1 MFLCVGVMYDRV
13 HSREI
18 SAYGGVVNTM
28 PKFAAFMVLFALA
41 NAGLPGTSG
50 FVGEFLVILASFKA
64 NVWYAFFAGTTL
76 VLGAAY
82 TLWMVKRVIFG
93 EIANDHVRELT
104 DLNGREF
111 LVLGVL
117 AIAVLLVGL
126 WRSRSWFRRSSLKPV
141 ESAMNGFNV
150 AEFNAGLHYASPEIF
165 LGLAAC
171 AILMLD
177 LLLSDAQRSW
187 TGVLSV
193 LALLTAAVLSAV
205 EPVGQRIVALGGLY
219 ELDRMAQVLKV
230 VTLLSVAVVF
240 VYSTDYL
247 KRRAMLKGEYYVLG
261 LFATLG
267 AMALI
272 SAGSL
277 ITLYLGL
284 ELMSLCLYAMVA
296 FDRDSGIAAES
307 AIKYFVLGSMA
318 SGTLLYGMSIVYGVT
333 GYLELASIALVA
345 RSGYGANIGLLFG
358 IAFII
363 VGIGFKLGA
372 VPFHMWIPDVYEGSP
387 TCVTVFIGT
396 ASKLA
401 AFALAMRL
409 LPEAL
414 GASQPDWS
422 QMLVV
427 LAVLSMGIGTVIAIA
442 QTNLKR
448 MLAYST
454 ISHIGYILLG
464 ILAGTPQGYQ
474 AAMFYMISYVLVT
487 SGAFGMI
494 LLLARQGFEA
504 DKLVDFRGLN
514 ARSPWFAGMMAILMF
529 SLAGVPPFIG
539 FWAKLGVI
547 QAVLGVSYT
556 WLAVVAVLFSVVAA
570 FFYLRVVKLMY
581 FDDPTDRAPIGGS
594 TLMRA
599 VLSLNALA
607 AFALGVVPGSL
618 IALCQR
624 ALP

>member
-1 MFLCVGVMYDRV
+1 
-13 HSREI
+13 
-18 SAYGGVVNTM
+18 
-28 PKFAAFMVLFALA
+28 
-41 NAGLPGTSG
+41 
-50 FVGEFLVILASFKA
+50 
-64 NVWYAFFAGTTL
+64 
-76 VLGAAY
+76 
-82 TLWMVKRVIFG
+82 
-93 EIANDHVRELT
+93 
-104 DLNGREF
+104 
-111 LVLGVL
+111 
-117 AIAVLLVGL
+117 
-126 WRSRSWFRRSSLKPV
+126 
-141 ESAMNGFNV
+141 MNGFNV
-150 AEFNAGLHYASPEIF
+150 ADFDAGLIYARPEIF
-165 LGLAAC
+165 LGGAAC

-177 LLLSDAQRSW
+177 LFISDAQRRW
-187 TGVLSV
+187 TGVLAVISLAVTAV
-193 LALLTAAVLSAV
+193 LAAIQ
-205 EPVGQRIVALGGLY
+205 PVSTKVVALGGLF
-219 ELDRMAQVLKV
+219 ELDRMAQVLNV
-230 VTLLSVAVVF
+230 VTLLTVAVVF

-247 KRRAMLKGEYYVLG
+247 ERRSILKGEYYVLG

-267 AMALI
+267 AMVLI

-284 ELMSLCLYAMVA
+284 ELLSLCLYAMVA

-333 GYLELASIALVA
+333 GNLELASIATVA
-345 RSGYGANIGLLFG
+345 HGSLSNNIGLLFG
-358 IAFII
+358 IAFLI
-363 VGIGFKLGA
+363 VGVGFKLGA

-414 GASQPDWS
+414 AASQADWS

-427 LAVLSMGIGTVIAIA
+427 LAVLSMAIGNIVAIA
-442 QTNLKR
+442 QSNIKR

-454 ISHIGYILLG
+454 ISHVGYVLLG
-464 ILAGTPQGYQ
+464 ILSGTAQGYQ
-474 AAMFYMISYVLVT
+474 AAMFYMISYVIVA

-494 LLLARQGFEA
+494 LLLARQGFES
-504 DKLVDFRGLN
+504 DKLVDFKGLN

-529 SLAGVPPFIG
+529 SLAGVPPFVG

-556 WLAVVAVLFSVVAA
+556 WLAVVAVLFSVVGA
-570 FFYLRVVKLMY
+570 FFYLRIVKLMY
-581 FDDPTDRAPIGGS
+581 FDEPTDHARIGGS
-594 TLMRA
+594 PLMRT
-599 VLSLNALA
+599 VLSANVLLV
-607 AFALGVVPGSL
+607 FALGVIPGAF

>member
-1 MFLCVGVMYDRV
+1 MIAG
-13 HSREI
+13 
-18 SAYGGVVNTM
+18 
-28 PKFAAFMVLFALA
+28 AFNPSFF
-41 NAGLPGTSG
+41 NSGL
-50 FVGEFLVILASFKA
+50 I
-64 NVWYAFFAGTTL
+64 YA
-76 VLGAAY
+76 
-82 TLWMVKRVIFG
+82 W
-93 EIANDHVRELT
+93 
-104 DLNGREF
+104 
-111 LVLGVL
+111 
-117 AIAVLLVGL
+117 
-126 WRSRSWFRRSSLKPV
+126 
-141 ESAMNGFNV
+141 
-150 AEFNAGLHYASPEIF
+150 PEIF
-165 LGLAAC
+165 LSLAAC

-177 LLLSDAQRSW
+177 LLLNDAQRRW

-193 LALLTAAVLSAV
+193 ISLGVTAVLVVAQ
-205 EPVGQRIVALGGLY
+205 PVSTKIVALGGLF
-219 ELDRMAQVLKV
+219 ELDRMAQILKL
-230 VTLLSVAVVF
+230 VTLLTVAAVF

-247 KRRAMLKGEYYVLG
+247 RRRAIFKGEYFVLG
-261 LFATLG
+261 LFATVG
-267 AMALI
+267 GMVLI

-333 GYLELASIALVA
+333 GSLELAEIADVVRNA
-345 RSGYGANIGLLFG
+345 AMGGNIGLLFG
-358 IAFII
+358 IAFLI
-363 VGIGFKLGA
+363 VGVGFKFGA

-414 GASQPDWS
+414 GASQTDWS

-427 LAVLSMGIGTVIAIA
+427 LAVLSMAIGNIVAIA

-454 ISHIGYILLG
+454 ISHVGFVLLG
-464 ILAGTPQGYQ
+464 ILSGTAQGYQ
-474 AAMFYMISYVLVT
+474 ASMFYMISYVIVAA
-487 SGAFGMI
+487 GAFGMI

-504 DKLVDFRGLN
+504 DKLTDFKGLN

-529 SLAGVPPFIG
+529 SLAGLPPFIG

-547 QAVLGVSYT
+547 QAVLGVHLT
-556 WLAVVAVLFSVVAA
+556 WLGVVAVLFSVVGA
-570 FFYLRVVKLMY
+570 FFYLRIVKLMY
-581 FDDPTDRAPIGGS
+581 FDEPVDVTVIGGS
-594 TLMRA
+594 MLMRT
-599 VLSLNALA
+599 VLSANALL
-607 AFALGVVPGSL
+607 AFALGVIPGTL
-618 IALCQR
+618 LQICQR
-624 ALP
+624 ALQ

>member
-1 MFLCVGVMYDRV
+1 
-13 HSREI
+13 
-18 SAYGGVVNTM
+18 
-28 PKFAAFMVLFALA
+28 
-41 NAGLPGTSG
+41 
-50 FVGEFLVILASFKA
+50 
-64 NVWYAFFAGTTL
+64 
-76 VLGAAY
+76 
-82 TLWMVKRVIFG
+82 
-93 EIANDHVRELT
+93 
-104 DLNGREF
+104 
-111 LVLGVL
+111 
-117 AIAVLLVGL
+117 
-126 WRSRSWFRRSSLKPV
+126 
-141 ESAMNGFNV
+141 MNGFNV
-150 AEFNAGLHYASPEIF
+150 AEFNAGLHYATPEIF

-177 LLLSDAQRSW
+177 LLLTDSRRSW
-187 TGVLSV
+187 TGVLAV
-193 LALLTAAVLSAV
+193 IALLVTAVLSTV
-205 EPVGQRIVALGGLY
+205 QPVGQRVVALGGLF

-247 KRRAMLKGEYYVLG
+247 RRRAILKGEYYVLG

-333 GYLELASIALVA
+333 GHLELASIALMV
-345 RSGYGANIGLLFG
+345 RSSYAGNIGLLFG

-363 VGIGFKLGA
+363 VGVGFKLGA

-427 LAVLSMGIGTVIAIA
+427 LAVLSMAIGTVVAIA

-464 ILAGTPQGYQ
+464 ILAGTSQGYQ
-474 AAMFYMISYVLVT
+474 AAMFYMISYVIVAA
-487 SGAFGMI
+487 GAFGMI

-504 DKLVDFRGLN
+504 DRIIDFRGLN

-529 SLAGVPPFIG
+529 SLAGLPPFIG

-547 QAVLGVSYT
+547 QAVLNVNYT
-556 WLAVVAVLFSVVAA
+556 WLAVVAVLFSVVGA
-570 FFYLRVVKLMY
+570 FFYLRIVKLMY
-581 FDDPTDRAPIGGS
+581 FDEPTETAAIGGS
-594 TLMRA
+594 LLMRT
-599 VLSLNALA
+599 VLSANALLV
-607 AFALGVVPGSL
+607 FGLGVIPGTL
-618 IALCQR
+618 LQICQR
-624 ALP
+624 ALQ

>member
-1 MFLCVGVMYDRV
+1 MN
-13 HSREI
+13 S
-18 SAYGGVVNTM
+18 
-28 PKFAAFMVLFALA
+28 LA
-41 NAGLPGTSG
+41 QFSVSQFNSGL
-50 FVGEFLVILASFKA
+50 I
-64 NVWYAFFAGTTL
+64 YAC
-76 VLGAAY
+76 
-82 TLWMVKRVIFG
+82 
-93 EIANDHVRELT
+93 
-104 DLNGREF
+104 
-111 LVLGVL
+111 
-117 AIAVLLVGL
+117 
-126 WRSRSWFRRSSLKPV
+126 
-141 ESAMNGFNV
+141 
-150 AEFNAGLHYASPEIF
+150 PEIF

-177 LLLSDAQRSW
+177 LLLNDAQRRW
-187 TGVLSV
+187 TGVLAVISLGITAV
-193 LALLTAAVLSAV
+193 LAVAT
-205 EPVGQRIVALGGLY
+205 PVSTRVVALGGLF

-230 VTLLSVAVVF
+230 VTLLTVAAVF

-247 KRRAMLKGEYYVLG
+247 RRRAILKGEYYVLG

-267 AMALI
+267 AMVLI

-296 FDRDSGIAAES
+296 FDRESGVAAES

-318 SGTLLYGMSIVYGVT
+318 SGTLLYGMSILYGVT
-333 GYLELASIALVA
+333 GSLELATIAAAVH
-345 RSGYGANIGLLFG
+345 SGFADNVGLLFG
-358 IAFII
+358 IAFLI

-414 GASQPDWS
+414 AGSQTDWS
-422 QMLVV
+422 QMRL
-427 LAVLSMGIGTVIAIA
+427 VLSVLSIAIGNVVAIA

-464 ILAGTPQGYQ
+464 ILAGTAQGYQ
-474 AAMFYMISYVLVT
+474 AAMFYMISYVIVAC
-487 SGAFGMI
+487 GAFGMI

-504 DKLVDFRGLN
+504 DKLVDFKGLN

-529 SLAGVPPFIG
+529 SLAGLPPFIG

-547 QAVLGVSYT
+547 QAVLNVDYT
-556 WLAVVAVLFSVVAA
+556 WLAVVAVLFSVVGA
-570 FFYLRVVKLMY
+570 FFYLRIVKLMY
-581 FDDPTDRAPIGGS
+581 FDEPTDAAVIGGS
-594 TLMRA
+594 ALMRM
-599 VLSLNALA
+599 VLSVNALL
-607 AFALGVVPGSL
+607 AFGLGVIPGTL
-618 IALCQR
+618 LQLCQR
-624 ALP
+624 ALQ

>member
-1 MFLCVGVMYDRV
+1 
-13 HSREI
+13 
-18 SAYGGVVNTM
+18 
-28 PKFAAFMVLFALA
+28 
-41 NAGLPGTSG
+41 
-50 FVGEFLVILASFKA
+50 
-64 NVWYAFFAGTTL
+64 
-76 VLGAAY
+76 
-82 TLWMVKRVIFG
+82 
-93 EIANDHVRELT
+93 
-104 DLNGREF
+104 
-111 LVLGVL
+111 
-117 AIAVLLVGL
+117 
-126 WRSRSWFRRSSLKPV
+126 
-141 ESAMNGFNV
+141 MNGFNV
-150 AEFNAGLHYASPEIF
+150 AEFNAGLHYATPEIF
-165 LGLAAC
+165 LALAAC

-177 LLLSDAQRSW
+177 LMLTDSRRTW
-187 TGVLSV
+187 TGVLAVVS
-193 LALLTAAVLSAV
+193 LLVTAVLSAIQ
-205 EPVGQRIVALGGLY
+205 PMGQRVTALGGLF

-247 KRRAMLKGEYYVLG
+247 KRRAILKGEYYVLG

-267 AMALI
+267 GMVLI

-333 GYLELASIALVA
+333 GHLELANIAMMV
-345 RSGYGANIGLLFG
+345 RTGYAGNIGLLFG

-363 VGIGFKLGA
+363 VGVGFKLGA

-427 LAVLSMGIGTVIAIA
+427 LAVLSMVIGTVVAIA

-464 ILAGTPQGYQ
+464 ILAGTSQGYQ
-474 AAMFYMISYVLVT
+474 AAMFYMISYVLVA

-504 DKLVDFRGLN
+504 DKLVDFKGLN

-547 QAVLGVSYT
+547 QAVLGVNFT
-556 WLAVVAVLFSVVAA
+556 WLAVVAVLFSVVGAY
-570 FFYLRVVKLMY
+570 FYLRVVKLMY
-581 FDDPTDRAPIGGS
+581 FDDPTDSTQIGGS
-594 TLMRA
+594 PLMRT

-607 AFALGVVPGSL
+607 AFVLGVVPGSL
-618 IALCQR
+618 IALCQH

>member
-1 MFLCVGVMYDRV
+1 M
-13 HSREI
+13 H
-18 SAYGGVVNTM
+18 
-28 PKFAAFMVLFALA
+28 ALA
-41 NAGLPGTSG
+41 QFSASQFSPGLVYAG
-50 FVGEFLVILASFKA
+50 
-64 NVWYAFFAGTTL
+64 
-76 VLGAAY
+76 
-82 TLWMVKRVIFG
+82 
-93 EIANDHVRELT
+93 
-104 DLNGREF
+104 
-111 LVLGVL
+111 
-117 AIAVLLVGL
+117 
-126 WRSRSWFRRSSLKPV
+126 
-141 ESAMNGFNV
+141 
-150 AEFNAGLHYASPEIF
+150 PEIF
-165 LGLAAC
+165 LALAAC

-177 LLLSDAQRSW
+177 LLLNDAQRRW
-187 TGVLSV
+187 TGVCAV
-193 LALLTAAVLSAV
+193 IALLITAGLVAVQ
-205 EPVGQRIVALGGLY
+205 PVTGRIVALGGLF
-219 ELDRMAQVLKV
+219 ELDRMAQILKV

-247 KRRAMLKGEYYVLG
+247 KRRAILKGEYYVLG

-272 SAGSL
+272 SAGNL

-333 GYLELASIALVA
+333 GSLELAEIARAVGNA
-345 RSGYGANIGLLFG
+345 GIGDNIGLLFG
-358 IAFII
+358 IAFLI
-363 VGIGFKLGA
+363 VGVGFKFGA

-401 AFALAMRL
+401 AFGLAMRL

-414 GASQPDWS
+414 GASQADWS

-427 LAVLSMGIGTVIAIA
+427 LSVLSMAIGNIVAIA
-442 QTNLKR
+442 QFNLKR

-454 ISHIGYILLG
+454 ISHIGYVLLG
-464 ILAGTPQGYQ
+464 ILSGTAQGYQ
-474 AAMFYMISYVLVT
+474 AAMFYMISYVVVAA
-487 SGAFGMI
+487 GAFGMI

-504 DKLVDFRGLN
+504 DKIADFKGLN

-547 QAVLGVSYT
+547 QAVLGVNLT
-556 WLAVVAVLFSVVAA
+556 WLAVVAVLFSVIGA
-570 FFYLRVVKLMY
+570 FYYLRIVKLMY
-581 FDDPTDRAPIGGS
+581 FDDPTDSAEIGGS
-594 TLMRA
+594 TLMRT
-599 VLSLNALA
+599 VLSAHALLA
-607 AFALGVVPGSL
+607 LALGVIPGGL

>member
-1 MFLCVGVMYDRV
+1 
-13 HSREI
+13 
-18 SAYGGVVNTM
+18 
-28 PKFAAFMVLFALA
+28 
-41 NAGLPGTSG
+41 
-50 FVGEFLVILASFKA
+50 
-64 NVWYAFFAGTTL
+64 
-76 VLGAAY
+76 
-82 TLWMVKRVIFG
+82 
-93 EIANDHVRELT
+93 
-104 DLNGREF
+104 
-111 LVLGVL
+111 
-117 AIAVLLVGL
+117 
-126 WRSRSWFRRSSLKPV
+126 
-141 ESAMNGFNV
+141 
-150 AEFNAGLHYASPEIF
+150 
-165 LGLAAC
+165 
-171 AILMLD
+171 
-177 LLLSDAQRSW
+177 
-187 TGVLSV
+187 
-193 LALLTAAVLSAV
+193 
-205 EPVGQRIVALGGLY
+205 
-219 ELDRMAQVLKV
+219 
-230 VTLLSVAVVF
+230 
-240 VYSTDYL
+240 
-247 KRRAMLKGEYYVLG
+247 
-261 LFATLG
+261 
-267 AMALI
+267 
-272 SAGSL
+272 
-277 ITLYLGL
+277 
-284 ELMSLCLYAMVA
+284 MSLCLYAMVA

-307 AIKYFVLGSMA
+307 AVKYFVLGSMA

-333 GYLELASIALVA
+333 GHLELASIALAA
-345 RSGYGANIGLLFG
+345 RSGYGANIGMLFG

-427 LAVLSMGIGTVIAIA
+427 LAVLSMGIGTVVAIA

-464 ILAGTPQGYQ
+464 ILAGTQQGYQ
-474 AAMFYMISYVLVT
+474 AAMFYMISYVLVA

-504 DKLVDFRGLN
+504 DKLVDFKGLN

-547 QAVLGVSYT
+547 QAVLGVGYS

-581 FDDPTDRAPIGGS
+581 FDDPTDSTQIGGS
-594 TLMRA
+594 ALMRT

-607 AFALGVVPGSL
+607 AFVLGVVPGSL
-618 IALCQR
+618 IALCQHV
-624 ALP
+624 LP

>member
-1 MFLCVGVMYDRV
+1 MNAVAQFSVSQFD
-13 HSREI
+13 
-18 SAYGGVVNTM
+18 
-28 PKFAAFMVLFALA
+28 
-41 NAGLPGTSG
+41 AGL
-50 FVGEFLVILASFKA
+50 I
-64 NVWYAFFAGTTL
+64 
-76 VLGAAY
+76 
-82 TLWMVKRVIFG
+82 
-93 EIANDHVRELT
+93 
-104 DLNGREF
+104 
-111 LVLGVL
+111 
-117 AIAVLLVGL
+117 
-126 WRSRSWFRRSSLKPV
+126 
-141 ESAMNGFNV
+141 
-150 AEFNAGLHYASPEIF
+150 YASPEIF

-177 LLLSDAQRSW
+177 LLLNDVQRPW
-187 TGVLSV
+187 TGI
-193 LALLTAAVLSAV
+193 LAIISLLVTAVLVVAQPITTKV
-205 EPVGQRIVALGGLY
+205 VALGGLF

-230 VTLLSVAVVF
+230 VTLLTVAVVF

-247 KRRAMLKGEYYVLG
+247 RRRDILKGEYYVLG
-261 LFATLG
+261 LFAVLG
-267 AMALI
+267 AMVLI

-296 FDRDSGIAAES
+296 FDRESGIAAES
-307 AIKYFVLGSMA
+307 GIKYFVLGSLA

-333 GYLELASIALVA
+333 GNLELAAIASTVHTGLGDNVGLV
-345 RSGYGANIGLLFG
+345 FG
-358 IAFII
+358 MAFLI

-414 GASQPDWS
+414 AGSQADWS

-427 LAVLSMGIGTVIAIA
+427 LAVLSMAIGNIVAIA

-454 ISHIGYILLG
+454 ISHMGFVLLG
-464 ILAGTPQGYQ
+464 ILSGTAQGYQ
-474 AAMFYMISYVLVT
+474 AAMFYIISYVIVAG
-487 SGAFGMI
+487 GAFGMI

-529 SLAGVPPFIG
+529 SLAGLPPFIG

-547 QAVLGVSYT
+547 QAVIGVQYT
-556 WLAVVAVLFSVVAA
+556 WLAVVAVLFSVVGA
-570 FFYLRVVKLMY
+570 FFYLRIVKLMY
-581 FDDPTDRAPIGGS
+581 FDEPGDPITIGGS
-594 TLMRA
+594 TLMRT
-599 VLSLNALA
+599 VLSVNALL
-607 AFALGVVPGSL
+607 AFGLGVIPGTL
-618 IALCQR
+618 LELCRR
-624 ALP
+624 ALQ

>member
-1 MFLCVGVMYDRV
+1 MN
-13 HSREI
+13 S
-18 SAYGGVVNTM
+18 
-28 PKFAAFMVLFALA
+28 LA
-41 NAGLPGTSG
+41 QFS
-50 FVGEFLVILASFKA
+50 VSQ
-64 NVWYAFFAGTTL
+64 
-76 VLGAAY
+76 
-82 TLWMVKRVIFG
+82 
-93 EIANDHVRELT
+93 
-104 DLNGREF
+104 
-111 LVLGVL
+111 
-117 AIAVLLVGL
+117 
-126 WRSRSWFRRSSLKPV
+126 
-141 ESAMNGFNV
+141 
-150 AEFNAGLHYASPEIF
+150 FNAGLVYACPEIF
-165 LGLAAC
+165 LALAAC

-177 LLLSDAQRSW
+177 LLLNDAQRRW
-187 TGVLSV
+187 TGVLAVISLIVTAV
-193 LALLTAAVLSAV
+193 LAAVQPVSAKF
-205 EPVGQRIVALGGLY
+205 VGLGGLF

-230 VTLLSVAVVF
+230 ITLLTVAVVF

-247 KRRAMLKGEYYVLG
+247 RRRAILKGEYYVLG

-267 AMALI
+267 AMVLI

-296 FDRDSGIAAES
+296 FDRESGIAAES

-318 SGTLLYGMSIVYGVT
+318 SGTLLYGMSILYGVT
-333 GYLELASIALVA
+333 GSLELAAIANAVQGGFA
-345 RSGYGANIGLLFG
+345 DNIGLLFG
-358 IAFII
+358 VAFLI

-372 VPFHMWIPDVYEGSP
+372 VPFHMWIPDVYEGAP
-387 TCVTVFIGT
+387 TCVTEFIGT

-414 GASQPDWS
+414 AASQPDWS

-427 LAVLSMGIGTVIAIA
+427 LSVLSIAIGNVVAVA

-454 ISHIGYILLG
+454 ISHVGYILLG
-464 ILAGTPQGYQ
+464 ILSGTDQGYQ
-474 AAMFYMISYVLVT
+474 AAMFYMISYVIVA
-487 SGAFGMI
+487 SGSFGMI

-504 DKLVDFRGLN
+504 DKLVDFKGLN

-529 SLAGVPPFIG
+529 SLAGLPPFVG
-539 FWAKLGVI
+539 FWAKLGVV

-556 WLAVVAVLFSVVAA
+556 WLAVVAVLFSVVGA
-570 FFYLRVVKLMY
+570 FFYLRIVKLMY
-581 FDDPTDRAPIGGS
+581 FDDPTDRTEIGGS
-594 TLMRA
+594 TLMRT
-599 VLSLNALA
+599 VLSANALLV
-607 AFALGVVPGSL
+607 FVLGVVPGAL